1 MSSTVFNIGNKKV
14 TLKYTR
20 KMPRGEVERMKSF
33 VTKNGDK
40 LVKTSK
46 FKILSEVDE
55 GTKRV
60 FKFNKSSFWA
70 YYVPHLID
78 RSRTCVSLSFPSQ
91 PYS

>member
-1 MSSTVFNIGNKKV
+1 MSSTVFIIGTKNV

-33 VTKNGDK
+33 VTKDGVK
-40 LVKTSK
+40 LTKTPK

-60 FKFNKSSFWA
+60 FKI
-70 YYVPHLID
+70 VL
-78 RSRTCVSLSFPSQ
+78 
-91 PYS
+91 